1 MNVKRVWKVNDDTI
15 AINKRSKLT
24 LTAEEADIAV
34 NLVYGEER
42 YKQNIVYIIVSNAN
56 GTTRRYIYNYIYDVV
71 ERWE

>member
-1 MNVKRVWKVNDDTI
+1 MNVKSVWKVNDDTI
-15 AINKRSKLT
+15 TINKRSKLT

-56 GTTRRYIYNYIYDVV
+56 GTTRKYIYNYIYDVV

>member
-1 MNVKRVWKVNDDTI
+1 MNVKSIWKVNDDTI

-42 YKQNIVYIIVSNAN
+42 YKQNIVYIIVSNSN
-56 GTTRRYIYNYIYDVV
+56 GTTRKYIYNYIYDVV

>member
-1 MNVKRVWKVNDDTI
+1 MNVKSVWKVNDDTI

-24 LTAEEADIAV
+24 LSAEEADIAV

-56 GTTRRYIYNYIYDVV
+56 GTTRKYIYNYIYDVV

>member
-1 MNVKRVWKVNDDTI
+1 MNVKSVWKVNDDTI
-15 AINKRSKLT
+15 AINKLSKLT

-42 YKQNIVYIIVSNAN
+42 YKQNIVYIIVSNSN
-56 GTTRRYIYNYIYDVV
+56 GTTRKYIYNYIYDVV

>member
-1 MNVKRVWKVNDDTI
+1 MNVKSVWKVNDDTI

-42 YKQNIVYIIVSNAN
+42 YKQNIVYIIVSNSN
-56 GTTRRYIYNYIYDVV
+56 GTTIKYIYNYIYDVV

>member
-1 MNVKRVWKVNDDTI
+1 MNVKSVWKVNEDTI

-42 YKQNIVYIIVSNAN
+42 YKKNIVYIIISNAN
-56 GTTRRYIYNYIYDVV
+56 GTTRKYMYNYIYDVV

>member
-1 MNVKRVWKVNDDTI
+1 MNVKSVWKVNEDTI

-42 YKQNIVYIIVSNAN
+42 YKQNIVYIIVSNSN
-56 GTTRRYIYNYIYDVV
+56 GTTRKYIYNYIYDVV

>member
-1 MNVKRVWKVNDDTI
+1 MNIKSIWKVNDDTI

-42 YKQNIVYIIVSNAN
+42 YKQNIVYIIVSNSN
-56 GTTRRYIYNYIYDVV
+56 GTTRKYIYNYIYDVV

>member
-1 MNVKRVWKVNDDTI
+1 MNVKSVWKVNDDTI

-42 YKQNIVYIIVSNAN
+42 YKQNIVYIIVSNSN
-56 GTTRRYIYNYIYDVV
+56 ETTRKYIYNYIYDVV

>member
-1 MNVKRVWKVNDDTI
+1 MNVKSVWKVNDDTI

-24 LTAEEADIAV
+24 LSAEEADIAV

-42 YKQNIVYIIVSNAN
+42 YKQNIVYIIVSNSN
-56 GTTRRYIYNYIYDVV
+56 GTTRKYIYNYIYDVV

>member
-1 MNVKRVWKVNDDTI
+1 MNVKSVWKVNEDTI

-56 GTTRRYIYNYIYDVV
+56 GTTRKYIYNYIYDVV

>member
-1 MNVKRVWKVNDDTI
+1 MNVKSVWKVNDDTI

-56 GTTRRYIYNYIYDVV
+56 GATRKYIYNYIYDVV

>member
-1 MNVKRVWKVNDDTI
+1 MNVKSIWKVNDDTI

-56 GTTRRYIYNYIYDVV
+56 GTTRKYIYNYIYDVV

>member
-1 MNVKRVWKVNDDTI
+1 MNVKSVWKVNDDTI

-42 YKQNIVYIIVSNAN
+42 YKQNIVYIIVSNSN
-56 GTTRRYIYNYIYDVV
+56 GTTRKYIYNYIYDVV

>member
-1 MNVKRVWKVNDDTI
+1 MNVKSVWKINDDTI

-42 YKQNIVYIIVSNAN
+42 YKQNIVYIIVSNSN
-56 GTTRRYIYNYIYDVV
+56 GTTRKYIYNYIYDVV

>member
-56 GTTRRYIYNYIYDVV
+56 GTTRKYIYNYIYDVV

>member
-1 MNVKRVWKVNDDTI
+1 MNVKSVWKVNDDTI

-42 YKQNIVYIIVSNAN
+42 YKQNIVYIIVTNSNE
-56 GTTRRYIYNYIYDVV
+56 TTRKYIYNYIYDVV

>member
-1 MNVKRVWKVNDDTI
+1 MNVKSVWKVNDDTI

-42 YKQNIVYIIVSNAN
+42 YKQNIVYIIVSNSN
-56 GTTRRYIYNYIYDVV
+56 RTTRKYIYNYIYDVV

>member
-1 MNVKRVWKVNDDTI
+1 MNVKSVWKVNDDTI

-56 GTTRRYIYNYIYDVV
+56 GTTRKYIYNYIYDVV